1 MGKIIYNY
9 NTTKQMFNEKNCV
22 LLTSEEEYNDM
33 CLKNIQSKKFN
44 ILASCSHNHSIFF
57 KRFVKYSKNNENYS
71 LLCKNCCSI
80 KKSVQQ
86 KKIYS
91 ENKLVSLEQELNCI
105 NYLKSLCIDEIDIIK
120 SEDSCEVDIII
131 KPKNII
137 QDEWIGI
144 QIKTTN
150 KSHEGYHFKIK
161 NNYTCLII
169 LFCNEEK
176 KIWAIPGL
184 DIKNMK
190 TISIG
195 VKKSKYDKYF
205 INNNSLS
212 SYLQKYYYNNLKN
225 QFEKI
230 NIPKNQST
238 RTEKDMK
245 KYREK
250 KLNFINFENNYM
262 EGLVYDFK
270 INNKKFQEKS
280 NNVYKNKSYSFILRK
295 SNGSISSKKQY
306 KPYEI
311 GDNDFYWLNCIGSNI
326 FFIIPEEILVNKN
339 IIGTNKI
346 KTLYITPH
354 KIHKNYEWI
363 NEYMF
368 NYENIEKEKLL
379 NIIYK

>member
-1 MGKIIYNY
+1 
-9 NTTKQMFNEKNCV
+9 
-22 LLTSEEEYNDM
+22 
-33 CLKNIQSKKFN
+33 
-44 ILASCSHNHSIFF
+44 
-57 KRFVKYSKNNENYS
+57 
-71 LLCKNCCSI
+71 
-80 KKSVQQ
+80 
-86 KKIYS
+86 
-91 ENKLVSLEQELNCI
+91 
-105 NYLKSLCIDEIDIIK
+105 
-120 SEDSCEVDIII
+120 
-131 KPKNII
+131 
-137 QDEWIGI
+137 
-144 QIKTTN
+144 
-150 KSHEGYHFKIK
+150 
-161 NNYTCLII
+161 
-169 LFCNEEK
+169 
-176 KIWAIPGL
+176 
-184 DIKNMK
+184 
-190 TISIG
+190 
-195 VKKSKYDKYF
+195 
-205 INNNSLS
+205 
-212 SYLQKYYYNNLKN
+212 
-225 QFEKI
+225 
-230 NIPKNQST
+230 
-238 RTEKDMK
+238 
-245 KYREK
+245 
-250 KLNFINFENNYM
+250 M